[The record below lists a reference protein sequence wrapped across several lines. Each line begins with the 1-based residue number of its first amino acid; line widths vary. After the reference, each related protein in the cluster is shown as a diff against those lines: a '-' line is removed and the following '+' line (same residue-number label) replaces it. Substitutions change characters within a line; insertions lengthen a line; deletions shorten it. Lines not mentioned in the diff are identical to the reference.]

1 MANTET
7 IASNPAIEASQP
19 IFLWWSDVWLK
30 SSLPLA
36 KIHLAWLENVAQS
49 MEMEAQFF
57 QAMAE
62 SGEKL
67 NQSFAKSGGLPH
79 NNDINQCYQNMIQT
93 LTDNHLQR
101 LENVAQLSHEFRRCL
116 WEEI

>member
-36 KIHLAWLENVAQS
+36 KIHLTWLENVAQS

>member
-1 MANTET
+1 MVKPGKVSSPSV
-7 IASNPAIEASQP
+7 IDASQP
-19 IFLWWSDVWLK
+19 MLTWWHQYWLK

-36 KIHLAWLENVAQS
+36 KMHLAWLESVSQT

-57 QAMAE
+57 QALAD
-62 SGEKL
+62 SGEK
-67 NQSFAKSGGLPH
+67 
-79 NNDINQCYQNMIQT
+79 INQCYAKNGTTPEGTDINDCYQDMLQT
-93 LTDNHLQR
+93 LTDAHLQR